1 MTRPTQGTLRRQPAF
16 AYGPVTLCGRPFQI
30 VLLANCLVTPCGGPY
45 NPAVE
50 TTAVWAISLSLAATE
65 EIDFS
70 FFSCGYL
77 DVSVL
82 RVSHCSLWIQPQP
95 VRESRDHHLFDG
107 YPGLFA
113 AFRALQ
119 SLLMPRHPP
128 CALGSLTTRIECSQ
142 SRLFRR
148 LATLRIIANSPEAVA
163 PFGEVTFSLSID
175 RGHKAPTNQ
184 FALGERCGV
193 TTKKRRHPSA
203 FFKMPITTTKL
214 SKIECAERI
223 PPGIDVVDTTL
234 LRRILAYWSET

>member
-1 MTRPTQGTLRRQPAF
+1 MV
-16 AYGPVTLCGRPFQI
+16 PVDSVEVPRASTYSGYPPETTSFRIRACHPLWTTFPDRSASQLFG
-30 VLLANCLVTPCGGPY
+30 NSDGGPY

-107 YPGLFA
+107 YPGLIA

-128 CALGSLTTRIECSQ
+128 CALGSLTTRIECSRVN
-142 SRLFRR
+142 SRETNGRPPPPKS
-148 LATLRIIANSPEAVA
+148 SPLPE
-163 PFGEVTFSLSID
+163 T
-175 RGHKAPTNQ
+175 RCRKAPQVHQKHHSGCNV
-184 FALGERCGV
+184 FFSFLSLGR
-193 TTKKRRHPSA
+193 TPS
-203 FFKMPITTTKL
+203 
-214 SKIECAERI
+214 R
-223 PPGIDVVDTTL
+223 
-234 LRRILAYWSET
+234 